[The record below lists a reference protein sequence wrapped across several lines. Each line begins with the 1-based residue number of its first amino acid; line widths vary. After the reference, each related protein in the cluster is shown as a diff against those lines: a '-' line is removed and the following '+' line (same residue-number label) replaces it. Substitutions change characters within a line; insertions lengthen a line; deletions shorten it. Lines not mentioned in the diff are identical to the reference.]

1 MPKTK
6 SQKQEEVKKL
16 KQSFAS
22 AKSAVFTS
30 YDGLTVAQSQEL
42 RNNLRNEKVKYLACK
57 KTLFKRALEGSKLD
71 FNPDEFSG
79 SLAVAF
85 GKEDEVAPAKI
96 LADFAKDKEALKIQ
110 GGILE
115 GKFINASKVLE
126 LAKLPSRLE
135 LIAKTVATINA
146 PISGFVNVLA
156 GNIRGLVNVL
166 NGIKKSKS

>member
-16 KQSFAS
+16 QQGFET

-30 YDGLTVAQSQEL
+30 YDGLTVSDSQEL
-42 RNNLRNEKVKYLACK
+42 RNNLRNENVEYLACT
-57 KTLFKRALEGSKLD
+57 KTLLKRALEGSKFEVNLD
-71 FNPDEFSG
+71 DFTG

-85 GKEDEVAPAKI
+85 SKEDEVAPAKV
-96 LADFAKDKEALKIQ
+96 LANFAKDKEALKIQ

-115 GKFINASKVLE
+115 SVFIPAEKVME
-126 LAKLPSRLE
+126 LSKLPSRLE

-146 PISGFVNVLA
+146 PVIGFVNVLA
-156 GNIRGLVNVL
+156 GSIRGLVNVL
-166 NGIKKSKS
+166 NAVKDSK